1 MQVFRIIIIRNIKI
15 IQILFKIKKFNHL
28 FLLYFIFA
36 FFQIHLR
43 IILFFPFSQQ
53 NQCLLL
59 LCKCNAHVLLD
70 FIFSKNC
77 INYFI
82 KCFYF
87 SFYIFFIRNRLTM
100 KFMPNIFL
108 ILFQISSCFTNTLS
122 FSISKDIFFHH
133 YQNIY
138 VSVNLRQNDA

>member
-82 KCFYF
+82 EHIIMTLEVGGVIINDVLKIYQILNLHRVATFTDGD
-87 SFYIFFIRNRLTM
+87 ITLHLRN
-100 KFMPNIFL
+100 
-108 ILFQISSCFTNTLS
+108 Q
-122 FSISKDIFFHH
+122 SKIIPIAPSLCPATAHM
-133 YQNIY
+133 
-138 VSVNLRQNDA
+138 SR